1 MTPSFTTPSQTLR
14 PSPIPRTRVWGI
26 GLAFAT
32 ATISGVSIFTNSY
45 AVRRVPSPSSFTTA
59 KNLVAAILLGALL
72 LGLSARR
79 SDEGWT
85 SPRTTRQRIGL
96 LVVGVVGGSVPFVLF
111 FEGLAR
117 ATASD
122 AAFIQKTLVVWVA
135 LLGLFFLRERL
146 GWPHLVAITAIVGGQ
161 VLVTKNLADMGAGT
175 GELMI
180 FAATLLWAIEVV
192 IAKRL
197 LADLSALT
205 VGVSRMAIG
214 VVVLVGWLAASGQI
228 GDLFEYSA
236 SQWGWALLTGVLLT
250 GYVATWYSGLARAQA
265 VDVTAILVFGAV
277 VTAALDG
284 VFKGTSL
291 RPDLGAFG
299 LLVLGVMAFALMPS
313 GRPEHAT

>member
-1 MTPSFTTPSQTLR
+1 MSASDTTRTLR
-14 PSPIPRTRVWGI
+14 SSPIPRTRAA
-26 GLAFAT
+26 GLGFAFVT
-32 ATISGVSIFTNSY
+32 AVISGVSIFTNSY
-45 AVRRVPSPSSFTTA
+45 AVRRVAGPTTFTTA
-59 KNLVAAILLGALL
+59 KNLVAAVLLGALL

-79 SDEGWT
+79 SEEGWT
-85 SPRTTRQRIGL
+85 SPRTARQRFGL

-117 ATASD
+117 ASASD

-135 LLGLFFLRERL
+135 LLGLLFLRERM
-146 GWPHLVAITAIVGGQ
+146 GWPHVVAIAALVGGQ
-161 VLVTKNLADMGAGT
+161 VLLTKHLADVGLGA

-180 FAATLLWAIEVV
+180 FAATLLWSVEVV

-214 VVVLVGWLAASGQI
+214 AIALIVWLAVSGQV
-228 GDLFEYSA
+228 GDLFGFSA
-236 SQWGWALLTGVLLT
+236 SQWGWVLLTGLLLT
-250 GYVATWYSGLARAQA
+250 GYVATWYSALARAQA

-284 VFKGTSL
+284 VFKGAAL
-291 RPDLGAFG
+291 RPDLGG
-299 LLVLGVMAFALMPS
+299 LGLVGAGVVAIALMPAR
-313 GRPEHAT
+313 RPASAT

>member
-1 MTPSFTTPSQTLR
+1 VSPSDTTRTLR
-14 PSPIPRTRVWGI
+14 SSPIPRTRSV
-26 GLAFAT
+26 GLGFAFVT

-45 AVRRVPSPSSFTTA
+45 AVRRVHGPATFTTA
-59 KNLVAAILLGALL
+59 KNLVAAILLGVLL
-72 LGLSARR
+72 LALSARG
-79 SDEGWT
+79 SEEGWT
-85 SPRTTRQRIGL
+85 SPRTARQRFGL

-135 LLGLFFLRERL
+135 LLGLLFLRERM
-146 GWPHLVAITAIVGGQ
+146 GWPHVVAIAALVGGQ
-161 VLVTKNLADMGAGT
+161 ILLTQHLSDVGLGA

-180 FAATLLWAIEVV
+180 FAATLLWSVEVV

-205 VGVSRMAIG
+205 VGVSRMVIG
-214 VVVLVGWLAASGQI
+214 AVVLIGWLAVSGQV
-228 GDLFEYSA
+228 GDLFDYSA
-236 SQWGWALLTGVLLT
+236 SQWGWVLLTGVLLT

-277 VTAALDG
+277 VTAGLDG
-284 VFKGTSL
+284 VFKGAAL
-291 RPDLGAFG
+291 RPDLGGFG
-299 LLVLGVMAFALMPS
+299 LVVAGVVAIALMPAR
-313 GRPEHAT
+313 RPARAT